1 VAGSS
6 ISDRSLKQSLSEDV
20 ARVASWIASYF
31 TSITIDPLLGVAIS
45 LSFTSL
51 MVLRKLGMIIKKR
64 KISNFLRDVQ
74 EEIISLDLEIEKIKK
89 ELSYLS
95 QAREK
100 VADEARKISLED
112 EIRATRLRLKSAEDR
127 KLYLEAL
134 LRSLKVIESL
144 RHKYGDEVDKIF
156 DKVVDLSVKA
166 SEGELKEK
174 EINDVVRRLSSLT
187 DVPDFPYLLLE
198 VAKEKLG

>member
-1 VAGSS
+1 MAGSS

-20 ARVASWIASYF
+20 ARVASWLASYF
-31 TSITIDPLLGVAIS
+31 TGITIDPLLGVAIS
-45 LSFTSL
+45 LSFASL
-51 MVLRKLGMIIKKR
+51 MVLRKLGMFVKKR

-89 ELSYLS
+89 ELSYWS

-112 EIRATRLRLKSAEDR
+112 EISATRLRLKSAEDR

-144 RHKYGDEVDKIF
+144 RYKYGDEIDEIF

-198 VAKEKLG
+198 VVKEKLG